1 MIFLHLK
8 KIICPVAGGKT
19 EGDDTLSNIY
29 EMDVKHR
36 FKFHSFMES
45 YRYLFGL
52 SVIKADKFCGENVQ
66 EE

>member
-29 EMDVKHR
+29 EMDVNHR

-45 YRYLFGL
+45 YRYMFGL
-52 SVIKADKFCGENVQ
+52 SVIKLDKFCGEMFKN
-66 EE
+66 E

>member
-1 MIFLHLK
+1 MIFLYLK
-8 KIICPVAGGKT
+8 RIICPIAGGKT
-19 EGDDTLSNIY
+19 KGDDTLSNIY

-52 SVIKADKFCGENVQ
+52 SVIKADKFCVENVQ